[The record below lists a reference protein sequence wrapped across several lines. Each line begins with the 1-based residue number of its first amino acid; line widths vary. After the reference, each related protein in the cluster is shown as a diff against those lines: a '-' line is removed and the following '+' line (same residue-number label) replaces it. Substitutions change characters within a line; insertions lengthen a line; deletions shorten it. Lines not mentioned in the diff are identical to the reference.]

1 MRDKRKT
8 FLFEVKIISLILAVA
23 FTPTIFFVGCAFF
36 EPHLPT
42 HYYKIQRLN
51 YNGEVIQTYY
61 SKSYPYG
68 TDFIDFKEY
77 PSDKWIKLKCSY
89 TAEDLGTNKPII
101 K

>member
-8 FLFEVKIISLILAVA
+8 FLFEFKIISFILAVA
-23 FTPTIFFVGCAFF
+23 FIPTIFFGCVYFN
-36 EPHLPT
+36 PPQPT

-77 PSDKWIKLKCSY
+77 PSDKWIKLKCGY
-89 TAEDLGTNKPII
+89 IAEDLGTNKPTI